1 MYCELGGDVCGEIWC
16 LGHKRE
22 VVCIVSEEGEYVRR
36 SMRLGFENEAVG
48 MGCMWGDWG
57 WVAENKGV
65 CVVSGMRI
73 WGDQRW
79 LGHEKE
85 AVCIVRWEG
94 MYVGRSGA
102 WDTRKRLYV
111 L

>member
-1 MYCELGGDVCGEIWC
+1 MGNVCGEIGR
-16 LGHKRE
+16 LGHERE

-36 SMRLGFENEAVG
+36 SMRLGHEPENEAVC

-65 CVVSGMRI
+65 CIVVGCVYGEIDTR
-73 WGDQRW
+73 